1 MNDKTVED
9 LEFHQSTVGSDANSP
24 LHLIR
29 EKEIEISGQML
40 AAKRQADE
48 IVAEARKRGAGIVGS
63 AHDEGAELAK
73 KQEAEIRA
81 QIEREIEEVGVQ
93 AERDALALEETIA
106 QRKAQAVSF
115 VVESVL
121 GA

>member
-9 LEFHQSTVGSDANSP
+9 LEFHQNTVGSDANSP

-48 IVAEARKRGAGIVGS
+48 IVAEARKRGASIVGS

-93 AERDALALEETIA
+93 AERDAVALEETIA
-106 QRKAQAVSF
+106 KRKAQAVTF
-115 VVESVL
+115 VVESVV

>member
-9 LEFHQSTVGSDANSP
+9 LEFHQNTVGSDANSP

-48 IVAEARKRGAGIVGS
+48 IVAEARKRGASIVGS

-73 KQEAEIRA
+73 KQEVEIRA

-93 AERDALALEETIA
+93 AERDAVALEETIA
-106 QRKAQAVSF
+106 KRKAQAVTF
-115 VVESVL
+115 VVESVV